1 MMPKKRKETSLM
13 ARSIATGR
21 NLLSGSP
28 VTVNFNRKKD
38 KPIKGEINMKE
49 DIIVLLTIFIGIVLM
64 LLICIS
70 EVVK

>member
-21 NLLSGSP
+21 NLLSGSL

-38 KPIKGEINMKE
+38 KPIKRIK
-49 DIIVLLTIFIGIVLM
+49 
-64 LLICIS
+64 
-70 EVVK
+70 